1 MILIWGEQEFVNVTA
16 IPSPLLP
23 PQETRVSPWDTWEFR
38 GLWNQHRLISQGFPL
53 ITCRCRTQCRGNSM
67 PDN

>member
-16 IPSPLLP
+16 IASPLLP

-38 GLWNQHRLISQGFPL
+38 GLWNQHRLISQGFPPHNL
-53 ITCRCRTQCRGNSM
+53 PLSYPVPWQFYAR
-67 PDN
+67 